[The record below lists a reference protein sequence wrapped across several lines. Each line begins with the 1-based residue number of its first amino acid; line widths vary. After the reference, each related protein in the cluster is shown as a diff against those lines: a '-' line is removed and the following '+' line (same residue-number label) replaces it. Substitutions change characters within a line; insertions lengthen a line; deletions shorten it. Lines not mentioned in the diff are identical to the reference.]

1 MACLVVLSLVVT
13 TLRAVAL
20 SPGTGLPR
28 LTPDCAPCGPQP
40 AASPVPGC
48 RPRLFMRH
56 RMYTDV
62 TLQPL
67 RAGDQLLLTI
77 SWNHWR

>member
-1 MACLVVLSLVVT
+1 MACLLVLSLVVT

-48 RPRLFMRH
+48 HAAPNAH
-56 RMYTDV
+56 GCH
-62 TLQPL
+62 PL
-67 RAGDQLLLTI
+67 
-77 SWNHWR
+77 